1 MYIIEIPMS
10 LFDICDDILEM
21 IEIELRPRLKYNQVV
36 REYKDPRFHKSANR
50 ITKEV
55 ERRYNVHPGRHY
67 LRVIYPTFEGFSSYR
82 IDRFDCQDINLHGML
97 IRTTARHYNTD
108 VDISSNYSVRDYT
121 HRDIDD
127 ILTSLGATR
136 FKSRKKHDK
145 ITMIMSMK

>member
-1 MYIIEIPMS
+1 MS
-10 LFDICDDILEM
+10 LFELCDDILEL
-21 IEIELRPRLKYNQVV
+21 IEIELRPRLKYNQMV

-50 ITKEV
+50 ITKRV
-55 ERRYNVHPGRHY
+55 YRRDVHPGRHY

-108 VDISSNYSVRDYT
+108 VDVSSKYSVRDYT
-121 HRDIDD
+121 HDDIDD

-145 ITMIMSMK
+145 IAMIMSLE

>member
-1 MYIIEIPMS
+1 MS
-10 LFDICDDILEM
+10 LFELCDDILEL

-50 ITKEV
+50 ITKRV
-55 ERRYNVHPGRHY
+55 YRRDVHPGRHY
-67 LRVIYPTFEGFSSYR
+67 LRVIYPTLEGFSSYR
-82 IDRFDCQDINLHGML
+82 IDRFKCQDINLHGML

-145 ITMIMSMK
+145 ITMIMSLE

>member
-1 MYIIEIPMS
+1 MS
-10 LFDICDDILEM
+10 LFELCDDILEL

-36 REYKDPRFHKSANR
+36 REYKDPRFHKAANR

-55 ERRYNVHPGRHY
+55 ARRRDVHPGRHY

-82 IDRFDCQDINLHGML
+82 IDRFKCQDINLHGML
-97 IRTTARHYNTD
+97 IRTTVRHYNTD
-108 VDISSNYSVRDYT
+108 VDVSSKYSVRDYT
-121 HRDIDD
+121 HGDIDD

-145 ITMIMSMK
+145 ITMIMSLE

>member
-1 MYIIEIPMS
+1 MS
-10 LFDICDDILEM
+10 LFELCDDILEL

-55 ERRYNVHPGRHY
+55 ARRRDVHPGRHY
-67 LRVIYPTFEGFSSYR
+67 LRVIYPTLNGFSTYR
-82 IDRFDCQDINLHGML
+82 IDRCKCQDINLHGML
-97 IRTTARHYNTD
+97 IRTTVRHYNTD
-108 VDISSNYSVRDYT
+108 VDVSSKYSVRDYT
-121 HRDIDD
+121 HGDIDD

-145 ITMIMSMK
+145 IAMIMSLE